1 MYLHIHSLLSSY
13 TFKYLNWSPKSDTN
27 RCCRCRI
34 RWPDSCL
41 PCSQN
46 TLYEL
51 SVYVIDCS
59 FTSLITSQTDTTEL
73 MFTITDDGTNGH
85 LWWMR
90 RCLKIIHWDIRQ
102 HVRRII
108 YYNIWQ
114 HIRRIINWN
123 RWFVGLRSMI
133 WVGLIW
139 DWKLPRPMLPI
150 QIHVRLLS
158 NDNNNNG
165 NDNDKNR
172 KRDENDSES
181 GWSVDSK
188 G

>member
-1 MYLHIHSLLSSY
+1 M
-13 TFKYLNWSPKSDTN
+13 
-27 RCCRCRI
+27 
-34 RWPDSCL
+34 
-41 PCSQN
+41 
-46 TLYEL
+46 

-114 HIRRIINWN
+114 HIRRIINWH
-123 RWFVGLRSMI
+123 RWSVGLRSMAQSS
-133 WVGLIW
+133 WIW
-139 DWKLPRPMLPI
+139 DRKLPRPMLPI